1 MTIMTHFIIRKPGTA
16 QKGQGRVMLLFIF
29 LVMCQNCFRKE
40 KKLGLGSLGAE
51 RFYSNQNQNNVI
63 EEFWNYYF
71 TLLKEKEKD
80 DKKTHVEKYHNSV
93 ITLLDNSKK
102 EGLHLNKKKWMDLQS
117 KIEDLTSE
125 PVQSEEV
132 TLVGPVLSL

>member
-1 MTIMTHFIIRKPGTA
+1 
-16 QKGQGRVMLLFIF
+16 MLLFIF

-132 TLVGPVLSL
+132 TLVGPVLSLWSGMDYRR